1 MNRAPLCFP
10 KAPGLSAVTKPS
22 TKGSVCFGAIGT
34 KLIDGEGVSAMKPFT
49 ISKEQIVA
57 RMWELASMSPEETK
71 GTLDGQIEACKSL
84 HEMGYAP
91 AIPRLSEIANVDT
104 SRTGGRQTDQKAA
117 ARFLKEIVGSMK
129 PDTSGIQ

>member
-1 MNRAPLCFP
+1 
-10 KAPGLSAVTKPS
+10 
-22 TKGSVCFGAIGT
+22 
-34 KLIDGEGVSAMKPFT
+34 MKPFT
-49 ISKEQIVA
+49 ITKEQIVA
-57 RMWELASMSPEETK
+57 RMWELASMPPEETK
-71 GTLDGQIEACKSL
+71 GTLKGQIDACESL

-117 ARFLKEIVGSMK
+117 EKILRKVVVSRK